1 MTDYLTDEM
10 VESAAGWI
18 ARRRALLDAAPPA
31 PWRYREGAE
40 GDPTNGP
47 TYTAIEAEHPEAGWS
62 PIATGDYDAW
72 SGCGLIA
79 VEDASTALPK
89 ALDALEAVLREHP
102 RVGIFEPCIPGE
114 CDGHEVNHDHM
125 ETDGGE
131 WVHVDERVGWVC
143 TICRYDDGEPF
154 DWPCT
159 TVRVITDALGVATLT
174 EPMRAAGIDFAALG
188 GAS

>member
-1 MTDYLTDEM
+1 
-10 VESAAGWI
+10 
-18 ARRRALLDAAPPA
+18 
-31 PWRYREGAE
+31 
-40 GDPTNGP
+40 
-47 TYTAIEAEHPEAGWS
+47 
-62 PIATGDYDAW
+62 
-72 SGCGLIA
+72 
-79 VEDASTALPK
+79 
-89 ALDALEAVLREHP
+89 
-102 RVGIFEPCIPGE
+102 IFEPCIPGE
-114 CDGHEVNHDHM
+114 CDDHEVNHDHM

-131 WVHVDERVGWVC
+131 WVHVDERVGWAC

>member
-1 MTDYLTDEM
+1 MTDIDVKPEM
-10 VESAAGWI
+10 IEKAAK
-18 ARRRALLDAAPPA
+18 ALADDWNPERDPVLAAMF
-31 PWRYREGAE
+31 R
-40 GDPTNGP
+40 
-47 TYTAIEAEHPEAGWS
+47 
-62 PIATGDYDAW
+62 DYAQ
-72 SGCGLIA
+72 
-79 VEDASTALPK
+79 TALTAVLPEVIRQAK
-89 ALDALEAVLREHP
+89 TEALEAVLREHP

-159 TVRVITDALGVATLT
+159 TVRVITDALGV
-174 EPMRAAGIDFAALG
+174 E
-188 GAS
+188 S